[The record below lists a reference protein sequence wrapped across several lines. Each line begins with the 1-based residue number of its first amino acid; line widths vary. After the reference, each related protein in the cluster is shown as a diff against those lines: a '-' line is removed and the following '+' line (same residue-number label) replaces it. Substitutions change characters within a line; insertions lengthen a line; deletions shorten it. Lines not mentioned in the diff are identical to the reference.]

1 MACRVGWYRLTLSL
15 GTLAKWHNL
24 LLSNL
29 SLPLLVS
36 FQVEWGEGI
45 LSNLSLTL
53 PFLVSFQGHR
63 RRCLICLIQFVFVFI
78 DEFSGRMGRYFI
90 QFVFVSDVLS
100 HLSLSLLMRFQVES
114 RWVLI
119 CFYPIPKSRSLF
131 LIIDPESRFP
141 TSPTIDYADA
151 DNDSES
157 WQWHGVAC
165 REGEMADACC
175 YGRRSLP
182 ICRPSPSTPCHLST
196 LPSTPCP
203 GDSSDIAPSVFPASS
218 SRLLYA
224 NLCAIYAA
232 IFNKYA
238 AVSLAINCKLVSDEL
253 TGWALNKWIPFL
265 FGTSCYHQ
273 ATSGPCTASWWSI
286 ESQMANWKL

>member
-1 MACRVGWYRLTLSL
+1 MVACRVGWYRLTLSFLQQTVIWKDNLQKNFIEYKFYKNVSRYDKTGQGISITGGFVAYRVGWYRLTLSL

-29 SLPLLVS
+29 PLPLLVS

-90 QFVFVSDVLS
+90 RFVFVFVSDVLS

-119 CFYPIPKSRSLF
+119 CFYPIP
-131 LIIDPESRFP
+131 
-141 TSPTIDYADA
+141 
-151 DNDSES
+151 
-157 WQWHGVAC
+157 
-165 REGEMADACC
+165 
-175 YGRRSLP
+175 
-182 ICRPSPSTPCHLST
+182 
-196 LPSTPCP
+196 
-203 GDSSDIAPSVFPASS
+203 
-218 SRLLYA
+218 
-224 NLCAIYAA
+224 
-232 IFNKYA
+232 
-238 AVSLAINCKLVSDEL
+238 
-253 TGWALNKWIPFL
+253 
-265 FGTSCYHQ
+265 
-273 ATSGPCTASWWSI
+273 
-286 ESQMANWKL
+286 

>member
-1 MACRVGWYRLTLSL
+1 M
-15 GTLAKWHNL
+15 
-24 LLSNL
+24 
-29 SLPLLVS
+29 VS

-78 DEFSGRMGRYFI
+78 DEFSGRMGRHFI
-90 QFVFVSDVLS
+90 RFVFVFVSDVLS
-100 HLSLSLLMRFQVES
+100 RLSLSLLMRFQVES

-157 WQWHGVAC
+157 WQWHGAAC
-165 REGEMADACC
+165 WEGEMADACC

-182 ICRPSPSTPCHLST
+182 ICRPSPSTPY
-196 LPSTPCP
+196 P
-203 GDSSDIAPSVFPASS
+203 GDSSDIAPSVFPCILHSASVCKFM
-218 SRLLYA
+218 R
-224 NLCAIYAA
+224 NLCGDI
-232 IFNKYA
+232 
-238 AVSLAINCKLVSDEL
+238 
-253 TGWALNKWIPFL
+253 
-265 FGTSCYHQ
+265 
-273 ATSGPCTASWWSI
+273 
-286 ESQMANWKL
+286 